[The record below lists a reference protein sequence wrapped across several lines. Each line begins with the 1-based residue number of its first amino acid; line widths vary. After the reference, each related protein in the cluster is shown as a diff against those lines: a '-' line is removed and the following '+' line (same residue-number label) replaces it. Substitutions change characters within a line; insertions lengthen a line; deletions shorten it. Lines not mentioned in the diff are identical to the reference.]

1 MLQLK
6 GINKTYRTGD
16 LVQTALNDVSLNLRD
31 NEFVAILGPSGSG
44 KTTLLN
50 IIGGLDRYDS
60 GDLII
65 NGISTKK
72 YTDRDWD
79 SYRNHTIGFVFQ
91 SYNLIPHQTI
101 LANVELALTISGVS
115 KSERRKRA
123 VEALKKVGL
132 GDQIHKKPNQM
143 SGGQMQRVALARALI
158 NNPDILLA
166 DEPTG
171 ALDSDTSI
179 QVMELLKEV
188 AKDRL
193 VVMVTHNP
201 ELAEKYATRIVRL
214 RDGKIQSDTAPYV
227 VDAAATVPPVHKNMG
242 KSSMSFFTSL
252 ALSFN
257 NLGTKRARTL
267 LTAFAGSIG
276 IIGIA
281 LILAISTGVND
292 YIGSIEEETL
302 SEYPVQVTTSAID
315 LSSMMEV
322 GTGLGSSITE
332 ENDTDT
338 ITVTELVTSL
348 VPIMGSNNLPPLK
361 EYLESGESDIW
372 DYVKAIEYIYGVEPQ
387 IYSLEDD
394 EYRQVHPDTTITS
407 LMGMGSTIMSSTMM
421 ASMTGV
427 NVFYQMP
434 ENENLYIDQYDV
446 LAGRWPE
453 NYDECVLVLSSNG
466 SISDIVMYTLGLAD
480 YSILEDLLDQ
490 FVNGENAVVTEEY
503 DSFTY
508 DEVLGLTFKLVSAA
522 DYYQYDSEY
531 ELWVD
536 KTDDDDYMMNLVTN
550 GEDLTI
556 VGIVQ
561 PAEDA
566 VSTALSSGINY
577 LPSLVTHVSELAE
590 KSEIVQ
596 AQMADPDTD
605 VLTGE
610 PFGEDSDA
618 DFDLE
623 SLFNIDT
630 DALQD
635 AFDISSLTDSLSD
648 SLDLSD
654 AFDLDAD
661 SLDLSSVVDFSD
673 MDLNLDLTGMDLSS
687 IDMSSID
694 LSGMDLD
701 FDLDLSSIDLS
712 SIDLSSIDLSQ
723 LGEIDMSSL
732 MSGVSINVSAES
744 VAALASSILSG
755 YADYAEA
762 NNLTTYS
769 DLSEDF
775 SSYLT
780 SGEARNTLT
789 ELLTEIMEENGTVEI
804 SREGL
809 EDMLSSIVSDYESYV
824 AEQMGSGDSEDE
836 DGDETV
842 SVSTADYLA
851 TGRAQDI
858 FDAWAE
864 SHITVSD
871 IDITDDQMEGIASAL
886 AEGYAS
892 YAEENNLTT
901 VESVQEGFSEYLA
914 SDEATATMSAG
925 LMSMLDLSG
934 LESQMTAIVQSYT
947 QSVMS
952 AYTEALTEAV
962 MSAMESQ
969 MTSLETQMTAA
980 MAAQMTAVQE
990 QITSAITEQMAG
1002 LESQLTS
1009 ALSSTMESVMS
1020 EIVDQLSDS
1029 METAM
1034 NDMMDELADSM
1045 EDALQIDEDALAD
1058 AFEFNLDSDEL
1069 MEIMISLSSSGST
1082 SYESTLESLG
1092 YLDENGLEEIDLY
1105 PKDFDSKDEVLA
1117 ILDNYNEMKR
1127 AAGDEDDVITYTD
1140 TVGTMMSSVTTI
1152 MDVISYVLIAFVSI
1166 SLIVSSI
1173 MIGVITY
1180 ISVLER
1186 TREIGILRAIG
1197 ASKGNI
1203 SQIFNAETL
1212 IIGLCAGL
1220 LGVGLSELL
1229 LIPINAAVH
1238 SVAGSTDINAVLT
1251 FSNAAILVALSMVL
1265 TFIGGLIPSGQA
1277 AKKDP
1282 VTALRTE

>member
-322 GTGLGSSITE
+322 GTGLASSITE
-332 ENDTDT
+332 ENDSDT
-338 ITVTELVTSL
+338 ITVTELVTSP
-348 VPIMGSNNLPPLK
+348 VSIMGSNNLPPLK

-407 LMGMGSTIMSSTMM
+407 LMGTGSTIMSSTMM

-453 NYDECVLVLSSNG
+453 NYNECVLVLSSNG

-490 FVNGENAVVTEEY
+490 FVNGEDAVITEEY

-566 VSTALSSGINY
+566 VSTALSFGINY

-712 SIDLSSIDLSQ
+712 SIDLSSMDLSQ

-744 VAALASSILSG
+744 VAALASTILSG

-762 NNLTTYS
+762 NSLATYS

-780 SGEARNTLT
+780 SNTARSTLSN
-789 ELLTEIMEENGTVEI
+789 LLIEIMEENGEVSI
-804 SREGL
+804 SSDGL
-809 EDMLSSIVSDYESYV
+809 DEMLSSIVSDYESYV

-851 TGRAQDI
+851 TGRAQKI
-858 FDAWAE
+858 FDEWAE
-864 SHITVSD
+864 SHITVSGD
-871 IDITDDQMEGIASAL
+871 IDITDEQMEEIASAL

-892 YAEENNLTT
+892 YAEENDLTT

-1002 LESQLTS
+1002 LESQITS

-1069 MEIMISLSSSGST
+1069 MEIMTSLSSSGST

-1117 ILDNYNEMKR
+1117 ILDNYNELKR
-1127 AAGDEDDVITYTD
+1127 AEDKEDDVITYTD

-1186 TREIGILRAIG
+1186 TREIGILR
-1197 ASKGNI
+1197 
-1203 SQIFNAETL
+1203 
-1212 IIGLCAGL
+1212 
-1220 LGVGLSELL
+1220 
-1229 LIPINAAVH
+1229 
-1238 SVAGSTDINAVLT
+1238 
-1251 FSNAAILVALSMVL
+1251 
-1265 TFIGGLIPSGQA
+1265 
-1277 AKKDP
+1277 
-1282 VTALRTE
+1282 

>member
-44 KTTLLN
+44 KTTMLN

-123 VEALKKVGL
+123 VDALKKVGL
-132 GDQIHKKPNQM
+132 GDQLHKKPNQM

-171 ALDSDTSI
+171 ALDTDTSI

-227 VDAAATVPPVHKNMG
+227 VSDAAMIPPVHKNMG

-257 NLGTKRARTL
+257 NLGTKKARTL

-292 YIGSIEEETL
+292 YIQSIEEQTL
-302 SEYPVQVTTSAID
+302 SEYPVQVQTSALD
-315 LSSMMEV
+315 LSSMLET
-322 GTGLGSSITE
+322 GTGLASSITA
-332 ENDTDT
+332 ENDTGE
-338 ITVTELVTSL
+338 ITVTELVSSL
-348 VPIMGSNNLPPLK
+348 VSIMGSNNLTPLR

-372 DYVKAIEYIYGVEPQ
+372 DYVKAIEYIYGVDPQ
-387 IYSLEDD
+387 IYLLDDD
-394 EYRQVHPDTTITS
+394 EYRQVHPETTITS
-407 LMGMGSTIMSSTMM
+407 LMRVGSTIMSSSMM

-434 ENENLYIDQYDV
+434 ENESLYIDQYDV
-446 LAGRWPE
+446 VAGRWPE

-466 SISDIVMYTLGLAD
+466 SISDIVMYTLGLED

-490 FVNGENAVVTEEY
+490 FVNGGDAEAPDSY
-503 DSFTY
+503 DTFSY

-536 KTDDDDYMMNLVTN
+536 KTDDDDYMLDLVAN

-566 VSTALSSGINY
+566 VSAALSSGINY
-577 LPSLVTHVSELAE
+577 LPSLVEHVSALAE
-590 KSEIVQ
+590 DSEIVQ
-596 AQMADPDTD
+596 AQMADPDTN

-610 PFGEDSDA
+610 PFEEDSDST
-618 DFDLE
+618 FDLE
-623 SLFNIDT
+623 SLFTIDT

-635 AFDISSLTDSLSD
+635 AFDLSSLTDSLSD

-654 AFDLDAD
+654 AFDLDTS
-661 SLDLSSVVDFSD
+661 SLDLSDAVDFGD
-673 MDLNLDLTGMDLSS
+673 MDLNLDLSGMDLSS
-687 IDMSSID
+687 IDMSDID
-694 LSGMDLD
+694 LSGLDLD

-712 SIDLSSIDLSQ
+712 SVDLSE

-732 MSGVSINVSAES
+732 MSSVSINVSAES
-744 VAALASSILSG
+744 VAALASSILDG
-755 YADYAEA
+755 YADYAA
-762 NNLTTYS
+762 SNGLSDYS
-769 DLSEDF
+769 DLTEDF
-775 SSYLT
+775 SEYLS
-780 SGEARNTLT
+780 SGEARSTLSN
-789 ELLTEIMEENGTVEI
+789 LLVEIMKENGEV
-804 SREGL
+804 SVSSDGL
-809 EDMLSSIVSDYESYV
+809 DEMLSDIVSDYESYV
-824 AEQMGSGDSEDE
+824 AEQIGSGEGDDE
-836 DGDETV
+836 SSGSA
-842 SVSTADYLA
+842 SVSTSDYLA
-851 TGRAQDI
+851 TGRAQKI
-858 FDAWAE
+858 FDEWADT
-864 SHITVSD
+864 HITASG
-871 IDITDDQMEGIASAL
+871 DITISDEQMDEIASAL
-886 AEGYAS
+886 ANGYEN
-892 YAEENNLTT
+892 YAEENGLTT
-901 VESVQEGFSEYLA
+901 VSSVSEGFSEYLA
-914 SDEATATMSAG
+914 SDEVTAAMSAG
-925 LMSMLDLSG
+925 LMSMLDMSG
-934 LESQMTAIVQSYT
+934 LEEQMTTIIQSYT

-969 MTSLETQMTAA
+969 MASLETQMTAA
-980 MAAQMTAVQE
+980 MASQMSAIQE
-990 QITSAITEQMAG
+990 QITSAIESQMSG
-1002 LESQLTS
+1002 LESQITS

-1020 EIVDQLSDS
+1020 EVVDQISES

-1034 NDMMDELADSM
+1034 NEMMDELEDSM
-1045 EDALQIDEDALAD
+1045 ADALEIDEDTFAD
-1058 AFEFNLDSDEL
+1058 AFEFNMDSDDL
-1069 MEIMISLSSSGST
+1069 MEIISSMSASGST
-1082 SYESTLESLG
+1082 TYASNLESLG
-1092 YLDENGLEEIDLY
+1092 YVDFNSPTEIDLY
-1105 PKDFDSKDEVLA
+1105 PKDFDSKDAVLA
-1117 ILDNYNEMKR
+1117 ILDDYNELKK
-1127 AAGDEDDVITYTD
+1127 AEGNEDDVITYTD
-1140 TVGTMMSSVTTI
+1140 TVGTLMSSVTTI

-1229 LIPINAAVH
+1229 LIPINAVVH

-1265 TFIGGLIPSGQA
+1265 TLIGGLIPSGQA

>member
-16 LVQTALNDVSLNLRD
+16 LVQTALDDVSLNLRD

-132 GDQIHKKPNQM
+132 GDQLHKKPNQM

-315 LSSMMEV
+315 LSSMMEG
-322 GTGLGSSITE
+322 GTGLASSITE
-332 ENDTDT
+332 ENDSDT

-348 VPIMGSNNLPPLK
+348 VSIMGSNNLPPLK

-490 FVNGENAVVTEEY
+490 FVNGEDAVVTEEY

-536 KTDDDDYMMNLVTN
+536 KTDDDDYMLNLVTN

-566 VSTALSSGINY
+566 VSSALSSGINY

-596 AQMADPDTD
+596 AQMADPDTN

-623 SLFNIDT
+623 TLFDIDT

-635 AFDISSLTDSLSD
+635 AFDTSSLTDSLSD

-673 MDLNLDLTGMDLSS
+673 MDLNLDLTGMDLSG

-701 FDLDLSSIDLS
+701 FDLDLS

-744 VAALASSILSG
+744 VAALASTILSG

-762 NNLTTYS
+762 NSLATYS

-780 SGEARNTLT
+780 SNTARSTLSN
-789 ELLTEIMEENGTVEI
+789 LLIEIMKENGEVSI
-804 SREGL
+804 SSDGL
-809 EDMLSSIVSDYESYV
+809 DEMLSSIVSDYESYV
-824 AEQMGSGDSEDE
+824 AEQVGSGDSEDE

-851 TGRAQDI
+851 TGRAQKI
-858 FDAWAE
+858 FDEWAE
-864 SHITVSD
+864 SHITVSGD
-871 IDITDDQMEGIASAL
+871 IDITDEQMEEIASAL
-886 AEGYAS
+886 AQGYAN
-892 YAEENNLTT
+892 YAEENDLTT

-914 SDEATATMSAG
+914 SDTATATMSAG

-1002 LESQLTS
+1002 LESQITS

-1045 EDALQIDEDALAD
+1045 EDALQIDEDTFAD

-1069 MEIMISLSSSGST
+1069 MEIMTSMSSSGST
-1082 SYESTLESLG
+1082 SYDSTLESLG

-1117 ILDNYNEMKR
+1117 ILDNYNELKR
-1127 AAGDEDDVITYTD
+1127 AEDKEDDVITYTD

-1229 LIPINAAVH
+1229 LIPINAVVH

>member
-16 LVQTALNDVSLNLRD
+16 LVQTALDDVSLNLRD

-214 RDGKIQSDTAPYV
+214 RDGKIQSDTSPYTV
-227 VDAAATVPPVHKNMG
+227 NAAAMVPPVHKNMG

-292 YIGSIEEETL
+292 YISSIEEETL

-322 GTGLGSSITE
+322 GTGLASSITE
-332 ENDTDT
+332 ENDSDT

-348 VPIMGSNNLPPLK
+348 VSIMGSNNLPPLK

-387 IYSLEDD
+387 IYLLEDDD

-407 LMGMGSTIMSSTMM
+407 LMMGSTIMSSTMM

-434 ENENLYIDQYDV
+434 ENESLYIDQYDV

-453 NYDECVLVLSSNG
+453 NYNECVLVLSSNG

-490 FVNGENAVVTEEY
+490 FVNGEDAVVTEEY
-503 DSFTY
+503 DSFSY

-531 ELWVD
+531 DLWVD
-536 KTDDDDYMMNLVTN
+536 KTDDDYMLNLVTN

-566 VSTALSSGINY
+566 VSAALSSGINY
-577 LPSLVTHVSELAE
+577 LPSLVTHVSELAAE
-590 KSEIVQ
+590 SEIVQ
-596 AQMADPDTD
+596 AQMADPDTN

-610 PFGEDSDA
+610 PFGEDSDN

-623 SLFNIDT
+623 TLFNIDT

-673 MDLNLDLTGMDLSS
+673 LDLNLDLTGMDLSS
-687 IDMSSID
+687 IDMSDID

-712 SIDLSSIDLSQ
+712 SIDLSE

-744 VAALASSILSG
+744 VAALASTILSG

-762 NNLTTYS
+762 NSLATYS

-780 SGEARNTLT
+780 SDTARSTLSN
-789 ELLTEIMEENGTVEI
+789 LLIEIMEENGEVSI
-804 SREGL
+804 SSDGL
-809 EDMLSSIVSDYESYV
+809 DEMLSSIVSDYESYV
-824 AEQMGSGDSEDE
+824 AEQMGSGDE
-836 DGDETV
+836 DETV
-842 SVSTADYLA
+842 SGSAADYLD
-851 TGRAQDI
+851 TGRAQEI

-864 SHITVSD
+864 SHITVSG
-871 IDITDDQMEGIASAL
+871 DITITDEQMEEIASAL
-886 AEGYAS
+886 ADGYAS
-892 YAEENNLTT
+892 YASENNLTT

-969 MTSLETQMTAA
+969 MTALETQMTAA

-1002 LESQLTS
+1002 LESQITS

-1058 AFEFNLDSDEL
+1058 AFEFNLDSDGL
-1069 MEIMISLSSSGST
+1069 MEIMTSLSSSGST
-1082 SYESTLESLG
+1082 SYESTLENLG
-1092 YLDENGLEEIDLY
+1092 YVDENGLEEIDLY
-1105 PKDFDSKDEVLA
+1105 PRDFDSKDEVLA

-1127 AAGDEDDVITYTD
+1127 AEGDEDDVITYTD

-1229 LIPINAAVH
+1229 LIPINAVVH

-1251 FSNAAILVALSMVL
+1251 VSNAAILVALSMVL

>member
-1 MLQLK
+1 MLQLQ
-6 GINKTYRTGD
+6 GIHKTYRTGD
-16 LVQTALNDVSLNLRD
+16 LVQTALDDVSLNLRD

-123 VEALKKVGL
+123 VDALKKVGL
-132 GDQIHKKPNQM
+132 GDQLHKKPNQM

-171 ALDSDTSI
+171 ALDTDTSI

-201 ELAEKYATRIVRL
+201 ELAERYATRIVRL
-214 RDGKIQSDTAPYV
+214 QDGKIQSDTAPYTV
-227 VDAAATVPPVHKNMG
+227 GGAALPPPVHKNMG
-242 KSSMSFFTSL
+242 KSSMSFLTSL

-257 NLGTKRARTL
+257 NLRTKKARTL

-281 LILAISTGVND
+281 LILAISAGVNN
-292 YIGSIEEETL
+292 YISSIEEETL

-322 GTGLGSSITE
+322 GTGLASSITE
-332 ENDTDT
+332 ENDSDT
-338 ITVTELVTSL
+338 ITVTELVSNL
-348 VPIMGSNNLPPLK
+348 VSIMGSNNNLPPLK
-361 EYLESGESDIW
+361 ECLESGESDIW
-372 DYVKAIEYIYGVEPQ
+372 DYVKAIEYIYSVDPQ
-387 IYSLEDD
+387 IYLLDDDD

-427 NVFYQMP
+427 NVFYQIP
-434 ENENLYIDQYDV
+434 ENESLYIDQYEV
-446 LAGRWPE
+446 KAGRWPE
-453 NYDECVLVLSSNG
+453 SYDECVLVLSSNG
-466 SISDIVMYTLGLAD
+466 SISDIVMYTMGLAD

-490 FVNGENAVVTEEY
+490 FVNGEDATTTEEY
-503 DSFTY
+503 DSFSY

-536 KTDDDDYMMNLVTN
+536 KTGDDDYMRNLVAN

-577 LPSLVTHVSELAE
+577 LPSLVTHVSELAAD
-590 KSEIVQ
+590 SEIVQ
-596 AQMADPDTD
+596 AQMADPDTN

-610 PFGEDSDA
+610 PFGEDSDN

-623 SLFNIDT
+623 TLFDIDT

-635 AFDISSLTDSLSD
+635 AFDLSSLTDSLDLSDSFDLDMD
-648 SLDLSD
+648 SLDLSETM
-654 AFDLDAD
+654 
-661 SLDLSSVVDFSD
+661 DFSD
-673 MDLNLDLTGMDLSS
+673 MDLDLELDLSSMDLSS
-687 IDMSSID
+687 IDMSDLD

-701 FDLDLSSIDLS
+701 FDLDMSSIDLS
-712 SIDLSSIDLSQ
+712 SIDLSSVDLSD
-723 LGEIDMSSL
+723 LGDLDMSSL
-732 MSGVSINVSAES
+732 MSSISINVSTES
-744 VAALASSILSG
+744 VSALASSILDG

-762 NNLTTYS
+762 NSLSDYS
-769 DLSEDF
+769 DLTEGF

-780 SGEARNTLT
+780 SDEASSTLSN
-789 ELLTEIMEENGTVEI
+789 LLMEIMEENGDVSVSTD
-804 SREGL
+804 GL
-809 EDMLSSIVSDYESYV
+809 EDMLTSILEDYESYV
-824 AEQMGSGDSEDE
+824 AEQAADGSSSL
-836 DGDETV
+836 
-842 SVSTADYLA
+842 SVSDYLA
-851 TGRAQDI
+851 TDRAQDL

-864 SHITVSD
+864 EHITVNSSLT
-871 IDITDDQMEGIASAL
+871 ITDAQMEEIASAL
-886 AEGYAS
+886 ADGYES
-892 YAEENNLTT
+892 YAEANGLTALS
-901 VESVQEGFSEYLA
+901 SVSDGFSEYLS
-914 SDEATATMSAG
+914 SDEATALMTAG
-925 LMSMLDLSG
+925 LMSMLDMSG
-934 LESQMTAIVQSYT
+934 LEEQMTTIVQSYT

-952 AYTEALTEAV
+952 AYTEALTEAITE
-962 MSAMESQ
+962 AMESQ
-969 MTSLETQMTAA
+969 MAGLEDQIAAA
-980 MAAQMTAVQE
+980 MESQMAAIQE
-990 QITSAITEQMAG
+990 QIAAAMESQMAE
-1002 LESQLTS
+1002 LESQITD
-1009 ALSSTMESVMS
+1009 ALSEAMEGVMD
-1020 EIVDQLSDS
+1020 EIVTQLSDS

-1034 NDMMDELADSM
+1034 NDMMEELEDSM
-1045 EDALQIDEDALAD
+1045 ADALEIDEDTFAD

-1069 MEIMISLSSSGST
+1069 MEIMTSMSSSGSN

-1092 YLDENGLEEIDLY
+1092 YLDENGLDEIDLY

-1117 ILDNYNEMKR
+1117 ILDNYNELKR

-1212 IIGLCAGL
+1212 IIGLCSGL
-1220 LGVGLSELL
+1220 LGVGLAELL
-1229 LIPINAAVH
+1229 LIPINAVVH
-1238 SVAGSTDINAVLT
+1238 SVAGSTDINAVLVV
-1251 FSNAAILVALSMVL
+1251 SNAAILVALSMVL
-1265 TFIGGLIPSGQA
+1265 TLIGGLIPSQQA

>member
-6 GINKTYRTGD
+6 GINKTYRTRD

-132 GDQIHKKPNQM
+132 GDQLHKKPNQM

-322 GTGLGSSITE
+322 GTGPASSITE

-348 VPIMGSNNLPPLK
+348 VSIMGSNNLPPLK

-453 NYDECVLVLSSNG
+453 NYNECVLVLSSNG

-480 YSILEDLLDQ
+480 YSILEDLLNQ
-490 FVNGENAVVTEEY
+490 FVNGEDAVITEEY

-687 IDMSSID
+687 IDMSNID

-712 SIDLSSIDLSQ
+712 SIDLSE

-744 VAALASSILSG
+744 VAALASTILSG
-755 YADYAEA
+755 YTDYAEA
-762 NNLTTYS
+762 NSLATYS

-780 SGEARNTLT
+780 SDTARSTLSN
-789 ELLTEIMEENGTVEI
+789 LLIEIMEENGEVSI
-804 SREGL
+804 SSDGL
-809 EDMLSSIVSDYESYV
+809 DEMLSSIVSDYESYV
-824 AEQMGSGDSEDE
+824 AEQVGSGDSEDE

-851 TGRAQDI
+851 TGRAQKI
-858 FDAWAE
+858 FDEWAE
-864 SHITVSD
+864 SHITVSG
-871 IDITDDQMEGIASAL
+871 DITITDEQMQEIASAL
-886 AEGYAS
+886 ADGYAS
-892 YAEENNLTT
+892 YAADNDKTT

-980 MAAQMTAVQE
+980 MASQMTAVQE
-990 QITSAITEQMAG
+990 QITSAITEQMSG
-1002 LESQLTS
+1002 LESQITS

-1069 MEIMISLSSSGST
+1069 MEIMTSLSSSGST

-1117 ILDNYNEMKR
+1117 ILDNYNELKR

>member
-1 MLQLK
+1 MLQLQ
-6 GINKTYRTGD
+6 GIHKTYRTGD
-16 LVQTALNDVSLNLRD
+16 LVQTALDDVSLNLRD

-123 VEALKKVGL
+123 VDALKKVGL
-132 GDQIHKKPNQM
+132 GDQLHKKPNQM

-171 ALDSDTSI
+171 ALDTDTSI

-201 ELAEKYATRIVRL
+201 ELAERYATRIVQL
-214 RDGKIQSDTAPYV
+214 QDGKIRSDTAPYTV
-227 VDAAATVPPVHKNMG
+227 GGAALPPPVHKNMG
-242 KSSMSFFTSL
+242 KSSMSFLTSL

-257 NLGTKRARTL
+257 NLRTKKARTL

-281 LILAISTGVND
+281 LILAISAGVNN
-292 YIGSIEEETL
+292 YISSIEEETL

-322 GTGLGSSITE
+322 GTGPASSITE
-332 ENDTDT
+332 ENDSDT
-338 ITVTELVTSL
+338 ITVTELVSSL
-348 VPIMGSNNLPPLK
+348 VSIMGSNNLPPLK

-372 DYVKAIEYIYGVEPQ
+372 DYVKAIEYIYSVEPQ
-387 IYSLEDD
+387 IYLLDD
-394 EYRQVHPDTTITS
+394 DDGYRQVHPDTTITS

-434 ENENLYIDQYDV
+434 ENESLYIDQYEV
-446 LAGRWPE
+446 KAGRWPE
-453 NYDECVLVLSSNG
+453 SYDECVLVLSSNG
-466 SISDIVMYTLGLAD
+466 SISDIVMYTMGLAD

-490 FVNGENAVVTEEY
+490 FINGEDAVTTEEY
-503 DSFTY
+503 DSFSY

-536 KTDDDDYMMNLVTN
+536 KTDNDDYMRNLVTN

-577 LPSLVTHVSELAE
+577 LPSLVTHVSELAAE
-590 KSEIVQ
+590 SEIVQ
-596 AQMADPDTD
+596 AQMADPDTN

-610 PFGEDSDA
+610 PFGEDSDSA
-618 DFDLE
+618 FDLE
-623 SLFNIDT
+623 TLFDIDT

-635 AFDISSLTDSLSD
+635 AFDLSSLTDSL
-648 SLDLSD
+648 DLSD
-654 AFDLDAD
+654 SFDLDMD
-661 SLDLSSVVDFSD
+661 SLNLSETMDFSD
-673 MDLNLDLTGMDLSS
+673 MDLDLELDLSSMDLSS
-687 IDMSSID
+687 IDMSDLD

-701 FDLDLSSIDLS
+701 FDLDMSSIDLS
-712 SIDLSSIDLSQ
+712 SIDLSSVDLSD
-723 LGEIDMSSL
+723 LGDLDMSSL
-732 MSGVSINVSAES
+732 MSAISINVSAES
-744 VAALASSILSG
+744 VSALASSILEG
-755 YADYAEA
+755 YADYAAA
-762 NNLTTYS
+762 NGLADSS
-769 DLSEDF
+769 DLTEGF

-780 SGEARNTLT
+780 SDEARSTLSN
-789 ELLTEIMEENGTVEI
+789 LLVEIMEENGDVSI
-804 SREGL
+804 SSDGL
-809 EDMLSSIVSDYESYV
+809 DEMLGSIISDY
-824 AEQMGSGDSEDE
+824 Q
-836 DGDETV
+836 
-842 SVSTADYLA
+842 DYLTNCA
-851 TGRAQDI
+851 EYGE
-858 FDAWAE
+858 DASVEGYLAAGNAE
-864 SHITVSD
+864 SIFNSWAADHITVNA
-871 IDITDDQMEGIASAL
+871 DITITDAQMEEIASAL
-886 AEGYAS
+886 ADGYES
-892 YAEENNLTT
+892 YAEENGLTALS
-901 VESVQEGFSEYLA
+901 SVSDGFSEYLS
-914 SDEATATMSAG
+914 SDEATALMTAG
-925 LMSMLDLSG
+925 LMSMLDMSG
-934 LESQMTAIVQSYT
+934 LEEQMTAIVQSYT

-952 AYTEALTEAV
+952 AYTEALTEAITEA
-962 MSAMESQ
+962 MESQMAGLEDQIAAAMESQMAAIQEQIASAMESQ
-969 MTSLETQMTAA
+969 MAE
-980 MAAQMTAVQE
+980 
-990 QITSAITEQMAG
+990 
-1002 LESQLTS
+1002 LESQITD
-1009 ALSSTMESVMS
+1009 ALSEAMEGVMD
-1020 EIVDQLSDS
+1020 EVVTQLSDS

-1034 NDMMDELADSM
+1034 NDMMEELEVSM
-1045 EDALQIDEDALAD
+1045 ADALEIDEDTFAD

-1069 MEIMISLSSSGST
+1069 MEIMTSMSSFGST

-1092 YLDENGLEEIDLY
+1092 YLDENGLDEIDLY

-1117 ILDNYNEMKR
+1117 ILDNYNELKR

-1212 IIGLCAGL
+1212 IIGLCSGL
-1220 LGVGLSELL
+1220 LGVGLAELL
-1229 LIPINAAVH
+1229 LIPINAVVH
-1238 SVAGSTDINAVLT
+1238 SVAGSTDINAVLVV
-1251 FSNAAILVALSMVL
+1251 SNAAILVALSMVL
-1265 TFIGGLIPSGQA
+1265 TLIGGLIPSRQA

>member
-16 LVQTALNDVSLNLRD
+16 LVQTALDDVSLNLRD

-60 GDLII
+60 GDLVI

-322 GTGLGSSITE
+322 GTGLASSITE
-332 ENDTDT
+332 ENDSDT
-338 ITVTELVTSL
+338 ITVTELVSSM
-348 VPIMGSNNLPPLK
+348 VSIMGSNNLPPLK

-372 DYVKAIEYIYGVEPQ
+372 DYVKAIEYTYGVEPQ

-427 NVFYQMP
+427 NVFYQLP
-434 ENENLYIDQYDV
+434 ENENLYIDQYEV
-446 LAGRWPE
+446 KAGRWPE

-490 FVNGENAVVTEEY
+490 FVNGEDAVTTEEY
-503 DSFTY
+503 DSFSY

-536 KTDDDDYMMNLVTN
+536 KTDDEDYMMDLVTN

-590 KSEIVQ
+590 ESEIVQ
-596 AQMADPDTD
+596 AQIAEPDTN

-610 PFGEDSDA
+610 PFGEDGDN

-623 SLFNIDT
+623 TLFDIDT

-635 AFDISSLTDSLSD
+635 AFDLDSLTDSIDLSD
-648 SLDLSD
+648 S
-654 AFDLDAD
+654 FDLDAD
-661 SLDLSSVVDFSD
+661 SLDLSDVVDFDD
-673 MDLNLDLTGMDLSS
+673 MDLNLDLSDMDLSG
-687 IDMSSID
+687 IDMTDID
-694 LSGMDLD
+694 LSGLELD
-701 FDLDLSSIDLS
+701 FDLDLSTIDLS
-712 SIDLSSIDLSQ
+712 DIDLSDIDLSE

-732 MSGVSINVSAES
+732 MEGVSINVSPET

-755 YADYAEA
+755 YEDYAEA
-762 NNLTTYS
+762 NGLATYS
-769 DLSEDF
+769 DLAEDF
-775 SSYLT
+775 STYLT
-780 SGEARNTLT
+780 SDAAKNTLS
-789 ELLTEIMEENGTVEI
+789 ELLIEIMEENGEVSI
-804 SREGL
+804 SSDGL
-809 EDMLSSIVSDYESYV
+809 DEMLSSIVSDYESYV
-824 AEQMGSGDSEDE
+824 AEQVGSGDSEE
-836 DGDETV
+836 DGETP

-851 TGRAQDI
+851 TGRAQSI
-858 FDAWAE
+858 FDSWAE
-864 SHITVSD
+864 SHITVSGD
-871 IDITDDQMEGIASAL
+871 IMITDEQMDEIASTL
-886 AEGYAS
+886 ANGYAN
-892 YAEENNLTT
+892 YAAENDLTT
-901 VESVQEGFSEYLA
+901 VESVREGFSDYLA
-914 SDEATATMSAG
+914 SDEATALMSAG

-934 LESQMTAIVQSYT
+934 LEEQLTNIVQTYT
-947 QSVMS
+947 QTVMA

-969 MTSLETQMTAA
+969 MASLETQITVAMTAQ
-980 MAAQMTAVQE
+980 MAALQE
-990 QITSAITEQMAG
+990 QITAAITEQMAG
-1002 LESQLTS
+1002 LESQITS

-1020 EIVDQLSDS
+1020 EVVDQLADS

-1045 EDALQIDEDALAD
+1045 EDALQIDEDTFAD

-1069 MEIMISLSSSGST
+1069 MEIMTSMSSSGST
-1082 SYESTLESLG
+1082 TYESTLENLG
-1092 YLDENGLEEIDLY
+1092 YVDENGLEEIDLY

-1117 ILDNYNEMKR
+1117 ILDNYNELKR
-1127 AAGDEDDVITYTD
+1127 AEDKEDDVITYTD

-1229 LIPINAAVH
+1229 LIPINAVVH

-1251 FSNAAILVALSMVL
+1251 VSNAAILVALSMVL

>member
-6 GINKTYRTGD
+6 GINKTYRTGE
-16 LVQTALNDVSLNLRD
+16 LVQTALDDVNLNLRD

-123 VEALKKVGL
+123 VDALKKVGL
-132 GDQIHKKPNQM
+132 GDQLHKKPNQM

-171 ALDSDTSI
+171 ALDTDTSI

-201 ELAEKYATRIVRL
+201 ELAERYATRIVRL
-214 RDGKIQSDTAPYV
+214 QDGKIRSDTAPYV
-227 VDAAATVPPVHKNMG
+227 VGAAALAAPVHKNMG

-257 NLGTKRARTL
+257 NLGTKKARTL

-281 LILAISTGVND
+281 LILAISAGVND
-292 YIGSIEEETL
+292 YIQSIEEETL
-302 SEYPVQVTTSAID
+302 SEYPVQVQTSAID
-315 LSSMMEV
+315 LASMMDV
-322 GTGLGSSITE
+322 GTGLASSITS
-332 ENDTDT
+332 ENDSDT
-338 ITVTELVTSL
+338 ITVTELVSSL
-348 VPIMGSNNLPPLK
+348 VSIMGSNNLTPLR

-372 DYVKAIEYIYGVEPQ
+372 DYVKAIEYLYEVEPQ
-387 IYSLEDD
+387 IYMLEDD
-394 EYRQVHPDTTITS
+394 DYRQVHPNTTITS

-427 NVFYQMP
+427 NVFYQLP
-434 ENENLYIDQYDV
+434 ENESLYIDQYEV
-446 LAGRWPE
+446 KAGRWPE
-453 NYDECVLVLSSNG
+453 SYDECVLVLSSNG
-466 SISDIVMYTLGLAD
+466 SISDIVMYTLGLED

-490 FVNGENAVVTEEY
+490 FVNGEDAEAPESY
-503 DSFTY
+503 DAFSY
-508 DEVLGLTFKLVSAA
+508 DEVLGRTFKLVSAA

-536 KTDDDDYMMNLVTN
+536 KTDDEDYMMNLVSN

-561 PAEDA
+561 PSEDA
-566 VSTALSSGINY
+566 VSAALSTGINY
-577 LPSLVTHVSELAE
+577 LPSLLDHVSALAE
-590 KSEIVQ
+590 ESEIVQ
-596 AQMADPDTD
+596 AQMADPDIN

-610 PFGEDSDA
+610 PFGEDSDT

-623 SLFNIDT
+623 SLFDIDT

-635 AFDISSLTDSLSD
+635 AFDLSSLTDSLDLSESLSLDMD

-654 AFDLDAD
+654 MMDFSDLDLD
-661 SLDLSSVVDFSD
+661 FDLSS
-673 MDLNLDLTGMDLSS
+673 MDLSS
-687 IDMSSID
+687 IDMSSLD
-694 LSGMDLD
+694 LSGLELD
-701 FDLDLSSIDLS
+701 FDLDMSSLDLSSIDLS
-712 SIDLSSIDLSQ
+712 SIDISDMGDL
-723 LGEIDMSSL
+723 DMSSL
-732 MSGVSINVSAES
+732 MSAISINISAES
-744 VAALASSILSG
+744 MTALASSILNG
-755 YADYAEA
+755 YTDYAET
-762 NNLTTYS
+762 NGLSTYS

-780 SGEARNTLT
+780 SDAAMSTLSN
-789 ELLTEIMEENGTVEI
+789 LLVEIMEENGDYSI
-804 SREGL
+804 STDGL
-809 EDMLSSIVSDYESYV
+809 EDMLTSILEDYESYV
-824 AEQMGSGDSEDE
+824 ADQVENGSSS
-836 DGDETV
+836 V
-842 SVSTADYLA
+842 SVSDYLA
-851 TGRAQDI
+851 TGHAQDI
-858 FDAWAE
+858 FDEWAD
-864 SHITVSD
+864 SHITVSA
-871 IDITDDQMEGIASAL
+871 DITITDAQMEEIASAL
-886 AEGYAS
+886 ASGYES
-892 YAEENNLTT
+892 YAEENGLTT
-901 VESVQEGFSEYLA
+901 VSSVSDGFSEYLA
-914 SDEATATMSAG
+914 SDEATALMTAG

-934 LESQMTAIVQSYT
+934 MEEQMTAIVQSYV
-947 QSVMS
+947 QSVMAS
-952 AYTEALTEAV
+952 YTEAITEAITEA
-962 MSAMESQ
+962 MASQMAGLEDQIAAAMASQMGAIEEQIASAMESQ
-969 MTSLETQMTAA
+969 MAE
-980 MAAQMTAVQE
+980 
-990 QITSAITEQMAG
+990 
-1002 LESQLTS
+1002 LESQITD
-1009 ALSSTMESVMS
+1009 ALSTAMESVMD
-1020 EIVDQLSDS
+1020 ELMDQLSDS
-1029 METAM
+1029 IETAM

-1045 EDALQIDEDALAD
+1045 ADSLEIDEDAFAD
-1058 AFEFNLDSDEL
+1058 AFEFNLDSDQL
-1069 MEIMISLSSSGST
+1069 MEIMTSLSSSGSS

-1092 YLDENGLEEIDLY
+1092 YVDENSLSEIDLY
-1105 PKDFDSKDEVLA
+1105 PKDFDSKDGVLA
-1117 ILDNYNEMKR
+1117 ILDNYNDMKR
-1127 AAGDEDDVITYTD
+1127 AEGNEDDVITYTD
-1140 TVGTMMSSVTTI
+1140 TVGTLMSSVTTI

-1220 LGVGLSELL
+1220 LGVGLAELL
-1229 LIPINAAVH
+1229 LIPINAVVH
-1238 SVAGSTDINAVLT
+1238 SVAGTTDINAVLVV
-1251 FSNAAILVALSMVL
+1251 SNAAILVALSMVL
-1265 TFIGGLIPSGQA
+1265 TLIGGLIPSRQA

>member
-1 MLQLK
+1 MLQLQ
-6 GINKTYRTGD
+6 GIHKTYRTGD
-16 LVQTALNDVSLNLRD
+16 LVQTALDDVSLNLRD

-123 VEALKKVGL
+123 VDALKKVGL
-132 GDQIHKKPNQM
+132 GDQLHKKPNQM

-171 ALDSDTSI
+171 ALDTDTSI

-201 ELAEKYATRIVRL
+201 ELAERYATRIVRL
-214 RDGKIQSDTAPYV
+214 QDGKIRSDTAPYTV
-227 VDAAATVPPVHKNMG
+227 GGAALPPPVHKNMG
-242 KSSMSFFTSL
+242 KSSMSFLTSL

-257 NLGTKRARTL
+257 NLRTKKARTL

-281 LILAISTGVND
+281 LILAISAGVNN
-292 YIGSIEEETL
+292 YISSIEEETL

-322 GTGLGSSITE
+322 GTGLASSITE
-332 ENDTDT
+332 ENDSDT
-338 ITVTELVTSL
+338 ITVTELVSSP
-348 VPIMGSNNLPPLK
+348 VSIMGNNNLPPLK

-372 DYVKAIEYIYGVEPQ
+372 DYVKAIEYIYSVEPQ
-387 IYSLEDD
+387 IYLLDDDD

-434 ENENLYIDQYDV
+434 ENESLYIDQYEV
-446 LAGRWPE
+446 KAGRWPE
-453 NYDECVLVLSSNG
+453 SYDECVLVLSSNG
-466 SISDIVMYTLGLAD
+466 SISDIVMYTMGLAD

-490 FVNGENAVVTEEY
+490 FVNGEDAATTEEY
-503 DSFTY
+503 DSFSY

-536 KTDDDDYMMNLVTN
+536 KTDDDDYMLNLVAN

-590 KSEIVQ
+590 DSEIVQ
-596 AQMADPDTD
+596 AQMADPDTN

-610 PFGEDSDA
+610 PFGEDSDS

-623 SLFNIDT
+623 TLFDIDT

-635 AFDISSLTDSLSD
+635 AFDLSSLTD

-654 AFDLDAD
+654 AFDLDMD
-661 SLDLSSVVDFSD
+661 SLDLSETMDFSD
-673 MDLNLDLTGMDLSS
+673 MDLDLELDLSSMDLSS
-687 IDMSSID
+687 IDMSDLD

-701 FDLDLSSIDLS
+701 FDLDMSSIDLS
-712 SIDLSSIDLSQ
+712 SIDLSSVDLSD
-723 LGEIDMSSL
+723 LGNLDMSSL
-732 MSGVSINVSAES
+732 MSAISINVSAES
-744 VAALASSILSG
+744 VSALASSILDG

-762 NNLTTYS
+762 NSLSDYS
-769 DLSEDF
+769 DLTEGF
-775 SSYLT
+775 STYLT
-780 SGEARNTLT
+780 SDEARSTLSN
-789 ELLTEIMEENGTVEI
+789 LLVEIMEENGDVSI
-804 SREGL
+804 SSDGL
-809 EDMLSSIVSDYESYV
+809 EDMLTDILDDYEKYV
-824 AEQMGSGDSEDE
+824 AEQTADGS
-836 DGDETV
+836 TA
-842 SVSTADYLA
+842 VSTSDYLN

-858 FDAWAE
+858 FDEWAE
-864 SHITVSD
+864 ANITVSSN
-871 IDITDDQMEGIASAL
+871 ITITDAQMEEIASAL
-886 AEGYAS
+886 ADGYES
-892 YAEENNLTT
+892 YAEENGLTT
-901 VESVQEGFSEYLA
+901 LSSVSDGFSEYLS
-914 SDEATATMSAG
+914 SDEATALMTAG

-934 LESQMTAIVQSYT
+934 MEEQMTAIVQSYT

-952 AYTEALTEAV
+952 AYTEALTEAITEA
-962 MSAMESQ
+962 MESQMAGLEDQIAAAMESQMAAIQEQIASAMESQ
-969 MTSLETQMTAA
+969 MAE
-980 MAAQMTAVQE
+980 
-990 QITSAITEQMAG
+990 
-1002 LESQLTS
+1002 LESQITD
-1009 ALSSTMESVMS
+1009 ALSEAMEGVMD
-1020 EIVDQLSDS
+1020 EVVTQLSDS

-1034 NDMMDELADSM
+1034 NDMMEELEDSM
-1045 EDALQIDEDALAD
+1045 ADALEIDEDTFAD

-1069 MEIMISLSSSGST
+1069 MEIMTSMSSSGSN

-1092 YLDENGLEEIDLY
+1092 YLDENGLDEIDLY

-1117 ILDNYNEMKR
+1117 ILDNYNELKR

-1212 IIGLCAGL
+1212 IIGLCSGL
-1220 LGVGLSELL
+1220 LGVGLAELL
-1229 LIPINAAVH
+1229 LIPINAVVH
-1238 SVAGSTDINAVLT
+1238 SVAGSTDINAVLVV
-1251 FSNAAILVALSMVL
+1251 SNAAILVALSMVL
-1265 TFIGGLIPSGQA
+1265 TLIGGLIPSRQA

>member
-6 GINKTYRTGD
+6 GINKTYRTGE
-16 LVQTALNDVSLNLRD
+16 LVQTALNDVNLNLRD

-91 SYNLIPHQTI
+91 SYNLIPHQTV

-115 KSERRKRA
+115 KAERRKRA
-123 VEALKKVGL
+123 VDALKKVGL
-132 GDQIHKKPNQM
+132 GDQLHKKPNQM

-171 ALDSDTSI
+171 ALDTDTSI

-201 ELAEKYATRIVRL
+201 ELAERYATRIVRL
-214 RDGKIQSDTAPYV
+214 QDGKIQSDTAPYTV
-227 VDAAATVPPVHKNMG
+227 GGAALPAPVHKNMG

-257 NLGTKRARTL
+257 NLGTKKARTL

-281 LILAISTGVND
+281 LILAISAGVNN
-292 YIGSIEEETL
+292 YIQSIEEQTL
-302 SEYPVQVTTSAID
+302 SEYPVQVQSSALD
-315 LSSMMEV
+315 LASMMEA
-322 GTGLGSSITE
+322 GTGIASSITS
-332 ENDTDT
+332 ENDSDT
-338 ITVTELVTSL
+338 ITVTELVSSL
-348 VPIMGSNNLPPLK
+348 ASIMGSNNLTPLK
-361 EYLESGESDIW
+361 AYLESGESDIW
-372 DYVKAIEYIYGVEPQ
+372 DYVNAIEYTYGVDPQ
-387 IYSLEDD
+387 IYLLEDD
-394 EYRQVHPDTTITS
+394 DYRQVHPDTAITP

-427 NVFYQMP
+427 SVFYQMP
-434 ENENLYIDQYDV
+434 ENESLYIDQYEV
-446 LAGRWPE
+446 KAGRWPE
-453 NYDECVLVLSSNG
+453 NYNECVLVLSSNG
-466 SISDIVMYTLGLAD
+466 SISDIVMYTLGLED
-480 YSILEDLLDQ
+480 YSILEDILDQ
-490 FVNGENAVVTEEY
+490 FVNGEDAETPDGY
-503 DSFTY
+503 DSFSY
-508 DEVLGLTFKLVSAA
+508 DEVLGLTFKLVSSA

-536 KTDDDDYMMNLVTN
+536 KPDDDDYMMDLVAN
-550 GEDLTI
+550 GEDITI

-561 PAEDA
+561 PKEDA
-566 VSTALSSGINY
+566 VSAALSSGINY
-577 LPSLVTHVSELAE
+577 LPSLVEHVSELAE
-590 KSEIVQ
+590 ESEVVQ
-596 AQMADPDTD
+596 AQMADPDTN

-610 PFGEDSDA
+610 PFGEDSDSGI
-618 DFDLE
+618 DLE
-623 SLFNIDT
+623 SLFTIDT

-635 AFDISSLTDSLSD
+635 AFDLSSMTDSLSD

-654 AFDLDAD
+654 AFDLDMD
-661 SLDLSSVVDFSD
+661 SMDLSDMVDFSD
-673 MDLNLDLTGMDLSS
+673 MDLNLDLSSMDLSS
-687 IDMSSID
+687 IDLSSID

-712 SIDLSSIDLSQ
+712 SVDLSDM
-723 LGEIDMSSL
+723 GELDMSSL
-732 MSGVSINVSAES
+732 MSGVSINVSTES
-744 VAALASSILSG
+744 VTALATSILNG
-755 YADYAEA
+755 YADYAA
-762 NNLTTYS
+762 SNGLSDYS
-769 DLSEDF
+769 DLTEDF
-775 SSYLT
+775 SDYLS
-780 SGEARNTLT
+780 SGEARSTLSN
-789 ELLTEIMEENGTVEI
+789 LLVEIMEENGEVSVSTD
-804 SREGL
+804 GL
-809 EDMLSSIVSDYESYV
+809 EDMLASILEDYESFV
-824 AEQMGSGDSEDE
+824 TEQATAGSTDI
-836 DGDETV
+836 
-842 SVSTADYLA
+842 STSDYLA

-858 FDAWAE
+858 FDDWAD
-864 SHITVSD
+864 SHITVSA
-871 IDITDDQMEGIASAL
+871 DITITDEQMDEIASAL
-886 AEGYAS
+886 ASGYES
-892 YAEENNLTT
+892 YAEENGLTT
-901 VESVQEGFSEYLA
+901 ISSVSDGFSEYLA
-914 SDEATATMSAG
+914 SDEATALMSAG

-934 LESQMTAIVQSYT
+934 MEEQMNAIIQSYT
-947 QSVMS
+947 QSIMS
-952 AYTEALTEAV
+952 AYTEAITEAI
-962 MSAMESQ
+962 
-969 MTSLETQMTAA
+969 TAA
-980 MAAQMTAVQE
+980 MASQMSSLEEQMATAMASQMTAIQDQIASAMASQMAE
-990 QITSAITEQMAG
+990 LESQITSA
-1002 LESQLTS
+1002 
-1009 ALSSTMESVMS
+1009 LSTAMEGVMD
-1020 EIVDQLSDS
+1020 EVMNQISDA

-1034 NDMMDELADSM
+1034 NGMLDELEDSM
-1045 EDALQIDEDALAD
+1045 ADALEIDADALTD
-1058 AFEFNLDSDEL
+1058 AFEFNMDSDDL
-1069 MEIMISLSSSGST
+1069 MELISSMSSSSSST
-1082 SYESTLESLG
+1082 YAGNLETLG
-1092 YLDENGLEEIDLY
+1092 YVDFDSPSEIDLY
-1105 PKDFDSKDEVLA
+1105 PKDFDSKDGVLA
-1117 ILDNYNEMKR
+1117 ILDDYNEMKK
-1127 AAGDEDDVITYTD
+1127 AEGNEDDVITYTD
-1140 TVGTMMSSVTTI
+1140 TVGTLMSSVTTI

-1166 SLIVSSI
+1166 SLVVSSI

-1220 LGVGLSELL
+1220 LGVGLAELL
-1229 LIPINAAVH
+1229 LIPINAVVH
-1238 SVAGSTDINAVLT
+1238 SVAGSTDINAVLVV
-1251 FSNAAILVALSMVL
+1251 SNAAILVVLSMAL
-1265 TFIGGLIPSGQA
+1265 TLIGGLIPSRQA

>member
-1 MLQLK
+1 MLQLQ
-6 GINKTYRTGD
+6 GIHKTYRTGD
-16 LVQTALNDVSLNLRD
+16 LVQTALDDVSLNLRD

-123 VEALKKVGL
+123 VDALKKVGL
-132 GDQIHKKPNQM
+132 GDQLHKKPNQM

-171 ALDSDTSI
+171 ALDTDTSI

-201 ELAEKYATRIVRL
+201 ELAERYATRIVRL
-214 RDGKIQSDTAPYV
+214 QDGKIRSDTAPYTV
-227 VDAAATVPPVHKNMG
+227 GGAALPPPVHKNMG
-242 KSSMSFFTSL
+242 KSSMSFLTSL

-257 NLGTKRARTL
+257 NLRTKKARTL

-281 LILAISTGVND
+281 LILAISAGVNN
-292 YIGSIEEETL
+292 YISSIEEETL

-322 GTGLGSSITE
+322 GTGLASSITE
-332 ENDTDT
+332 ENDSDT
-338 ITVTELVTSL
+338 ITVTELVSSL
-348 VPIMGSNNLPPLK
+348 VSIMGSNNLPPLK
-361 EYLESGESDIW
+361 DYLESGESDIW
-372 DYVKAIEYIYGVEPQ
+372 DYVKAIEYIYSVDPQ
-387 IYSLEDD
+387 IYLLDDED

-434 ENENLYIDQYDV
+434 ENESLYIDQYEV
-446 LAGRWPE
+446 KAGRWPE
-453 NYDECVLVLSSNG
+453 RYDECVLVLSSNG
-466 SISDIVMYTLGLAD
+466 SISDIVMYTMGLAD

-490 FVNGENAVVTEEY
+490 FVNGEDAVTTEEY
-503 DSFTY
+503 DSFSY

-536 KTDDDDYMMNLVTN
+536 KTDDDDYMRNLVAN

-577 LPSLVTHVSELAE
+577 LPSLVTHVSELAAD
-590 KSEIVQ
+590 SEIVQ
-596 AQMADPDTD
+596 AQMADPDTN

-610 PFGEDSDA
+610 PFGEDSDN

-623 SLFNIDT
+623 TLFDIDT

-635 AFDISSLTDSLSD
+635 AFDLSSLTDSLDLSDSFDLDMD
-648 SLDLSD
+648 SLDLSETM
-654 AFDLDAD
+654 
-661 SLDLSSVVDFSD
+661 DFSD
-673 MDLNLDLTGMDLSS
+673 MDLDLELDLSSMDLSS
-687 IDMSSID
+687 IDMSDLD

-701 FDLDLSSIDLS
+701 FDLDMSSIDLS
-712 SIDLSSIDLSQ
+712 SIDLSSVDLSD
-723 LGEIDMSSL
+723 LGDLDMSSL
-732 MSGVSINVSAES
+732 MSSISINVSAES
-744 VAALASSILSG
+744 VSALASSILDG

-762 NNLTTYS
+762 NSLSDYS
-769 DLSEDF
+769 DLTEGF

-780 SGEARNTLT
+780 SDEASSTLSN
-789 ELLTEIMEENGTVEI
+789 LLMEIMEENGDVSVSTD
-804 SREGL
+804 GL
-809 EDMLSSIVSDYESYV
+809 EDMLTSILEDYESYV
-824 AEQMGSGDSEDE
+824 AEQAADGSSSL
-836 DGDETV
+836 
-842 SVSTADYLA
+842 SVSDYLA
-851 TGRAQDI
+851 TDRAQDI

-864 SHITVSD
+864 EHITVNSSLT
-871 IDITDDQMEGIASAL
+871 ITDAQMEEIASAL
-886 AEGYAS
+886 ADGYES
-892 YAEENNLTT
+892 YAEANGLTT
-901 VESVQEGFSEYLA
+901 LSSVSDGFSEYLS
-914 SDEATATMSAG
+914 SDEATALMTAG
-925 LMSMLDLSG
+925 LMSMLDMSG
-934 LESQMTAIVQSYT
+934 LEEQMTTIVQSYT

-952 AYTEALTEAV
+952 AYTEALTEAITE
-962 MSAMESQ
+962 AMESQ
-969 MTSLETQMTAA
+969 MAGLEDQIAAA
-980 MAAQMTAVQE
+980 MESQMAAIQE
-990 QITSAITEQMAG
+990 QIAAAMESQMAE
-1002 LESQLTS
+1002 LESQITD
-1009 ALSSTMESVMS
+1009 ALSEAMEGVMD
-1020 EIVDQLSDS
+1020 EIVTQLSDS

-1034 NDMMDELADSM
+1034 NDMMEELEDSM
-1045 EDALQIDEDALAD
+1045 ADALEIDEDTFAD

-1069 MEIMISLSSSGST
+1069 MEIMTSMSSSGSN

-1092 YLDENGLEEIDLY
+1092 YLDENGLDEIDLY

-1117 ILDNYNEMKR
+1117 ILDNYNELKR

-1212 IIGLCAGL
+1212 IIGLCSGL
-1220 LGVGLSELL
+1220 LGVGLAELL
-1229 LIPINAAVH
+1229 LIPINAVVH
-1238 SVAGSTDINAVLT
+1238 SVAGSTDINAVLVV
-1251 FSNAAILVALSMVL
+1251 SNAAILVALSMVL
-1265 TFIGGLIPSGQA
+1265 TLIGGLIPSRQA

>member
-16 LVQTALNDVSLNLRD
+16 LVQTALDDVSLNLRD

-322 GTGLGSSITE
+322 GTGLASSITE

-348 VPIMGSNNLPPLK
+348 VSIMGSNNLPPLK

-387 IYSLEDD
+387 IYSLEND

-490 FVNGENAVVTEEY
+490 FVNGEDAVVTEEY

-596 AQMADPDTD
+596 AQIADPDTN

-610 PFGEDSDA
+610 PFGEDGDN

-623 SLFNIDT
+623 TLFDIDT

-635 AFDISSLTDSLSD
+635 AFDLDSLTDSIDLSD
-648 SLDLSD
+648 S
-654 AFDLDAD
+654 FDLDAD
-661 SLDLSSVVDFSD
+661 SLDLSDVVDFDD
-673 MDLNLDLTGMDLSS
+673 MDLNLDLSDMDLSG
-687 IDMSSID
+687 IDMTDID
-694 LSGMDLD
+694 LSGMELD
-701 FDLDLSSIDLS
+701 FDLDLSTIDLS
-712 SIDLSSIDLSQ
+712 DIDLSDIDLSE

-732 MSGVSINVSAES
+732 MEGVSINVSPEA

-755 YADYAEA
+755 YEDYAEA
-762 NNLTTYS
+762 NSLATYS
-769 DLSEDF
+769 DLVEDF
-775 SSYLT
+775 STYLT
-780 SGEARNTLT
+780 SDAAKNTLS
-789 ELLTEIMEENGTVEI
+789 ELLIEIMEENGEVSI
-804 SREGL
+804 SSDGL
-809 EDMLSSIVSDYESYV
+809 DEMLSSIVSDYESYV
-824 AEQMGSGDSEDE
+824 AEQVGSGDSEE
-836 DGDETV
+836 DGETP

-851 TGRAQDI
+851 TGRAQSI
-858 FDAWAE
+858 FDSWAE
-864 SHITVSD
+864 SHITVSG
-871 IDITDDQMEGIASAL
+871 DITITDEQMEEIASTL
-886 AEGYAS
+886 ANGYAN
-892 YAEENNLTT
+892 YAAENDLTT

-914 SDEATATMSAG
+914 SDEATALMSAG

-934 LESQMTAIVQSYT
+934 LEEQLTNIVQTYT
-947 QSVMS
+947 QTVMA

-969 MTSLETQMTAA
+969 MASLETQITVAMTAQ
-980 MAAQMTAVQE
+980 MAALQE
-990 QITSAITEQMAG
+990 QITAAITEQMAG
-1002 LESQLTS
+1002 LESQITS

-1020 EIVDQLSDS
+1020 EVVDQLADS

-1069 MEIMISLSSSGST
+1069 MEIMTSLSSSGST

-1117 ILDNYNEMKR
+1117 ILDNYNELKR
-1127 AAGDEDDVITYTD
+1127 AEGDEDDVITYTD

-1229 LIPINAAVH
+1229 LIPINAVVH

>member
-16 LVQTALNDVSLNLRD
+16 LVQTALDDVSLNLRD

-214 RDGKIQSDTAPYV
+214 RDGKIQSDTAPYAV
-227 VDAAATVPPVHKNMG
+227 NTAAMVPPVHKNMG

-257 NLGTKRARTL
+257 NLGTKKARTL

-292 YIGSIEEETL
+292 YIGTIEEETL

-315 LSSMMEV
+315 LSAMMEV
-322 GTGLGSSITE
+322 SGNLSSSITG
-332 ENDTDT
+332 ENDSDT
-338 ITVTELVTSL
+338 ITVTELITSM
-348 VPIMGSNNLPPLK
+348 VSIMGSNNLPPLK

-372 DYVKAIEYIYGVEPQ
+372 DYVKAIEYTYGVEPQ

-407 LMGMGSTIMSSTMM
+407 LMGMGSTIMSTTMM

-434 ENENLYIDQYDV
+434 ENESLYIDQYDV
-446 LAGRWPE
+446 VAGRWPE
-453 NYDECVLVLSSNG
+453 SYDECVLVLSSNG
-466 SISDIVMYTLGLAD
+466 SISDIVMYTLGLED

-490 FVNGENAVVTEEY
+490 FVNGGDAETPDTY
-503 DSFTY
+503 DSFSY
-508 DEVLGLTFKLVSAA
+508 DEILGLTFKLVSAA

-536 KTDDDDYMMNLVTN
+536 KTDDEDYMLDLVTN

-577 LPSLVTHVSELAE
+577 LPSLVEHVSALAE
-590 KSEIVQ
+590 ESEIVQ
-596 AQMADPDTD
+596 AQMADPDTN

-618 DFDLE
+618 EFDLE
-623 SLFNIDT
+623 SLFTIDT

-635 AFDISSLTDSLSD
+635 AFDISSITD

-654 AFDLDAD
+654 SVDLDMS
-661 SLDLSSVVDFSD
+661 SLDLSDAVDFSD
-673 MDLNLDLTGMDLSS
+673 LDLDLDLDLSS
-687 IDMSSID
+687 LDLSDIDMGEID
-694 LSGMDLD
+694 LSGLELD
-701 FDLDLSSIDLS
+701 FDLDLSAIDLS
-712 SIDLSSIDLSQ
+712 GVDLSSV
-723 LGEIDMSSL
+723 GEIDMSSL
-732 MSGVSINVSAES
+732 LESVSINVSTET
-744 VAALASSILSG
+744 VMELVTSILTG
-755 YADYAEA
+755 YTEYAETNDLA
-762 NNLTTYS
+762 TYS
-769 DLSEDF
+769 DLAEDF
-775 SSYLT
+775 SNYLT
-780 SGEARNTLT
+780 SDEAKNVLS
-789 ELLTEIMEENGTVEI
+789 EMLTEIMEENGNI
-804 SREGL
+804 SIARDGL
-809 EDMLSSIVSDYESYV
+809 DEMLSSIVSDYESYV
-824 AEQMGSGDSEDE
+824 AEQVGSL
-836 DGDETV
+836 GDEEEDSSETT
-842 SVSTADYLA
+842 SVSAEDYLA
-851 TGRAQDI
+851 TGRAQSI
-858 FDAWAE
+858 FDEWAA
-864 SHITVSD
+864 SHITVDCD
-871 IDITDDQMEGIASAL
+871 IDLTDEQLEEIASILSGGYEEYA
-886 AEGYAS
+886 AENG
-892 YAEENNLTT
+892 LTT
-901 VESVQEGFSEYLA
+901 LESVTEGFTEYMD
-914 SDEATATMSAG
+914 SDEVRELMSEG

-934 LESQMTAIVQSYT
+934 LEEQLTALVQDYMQAIMAAYSQAITAAIEEQMASLQTQLTAVMEEQMEALQKQIASALQSQMSGLEDQIV
-947 QSVMS
+947 S
-952 AYTEALTEAV
+952 ALS
-962 MSAMESQ
+962 SAMES
-969 MTSLETQMTAA
+969 A
-980 MAAQMTAVQE
+980 M
-990 QITSAITEQMAG
+990 
-1002 LESQLTS
+1002 SQ
-1009 ALSSTMESVMS
+1009 V
-1020 EIVDQLSDS
+1020 VDQLSDS

-1045 EDALQIDEDALAD
+1045 EDALQIDEDTFAD

-1069 MEIMISLSSSGST
+1069 MEIMTSMSASGST

-1092 YLDENGLEEIDLY
+1092 YVDENGLEEIDLY
-1105 PKDFDSKDEVLA
+1105 PRDFDSKDEVLA
-1117 ILDNYNEMKR
+1117 VLDAYNEQKK
-1127 AAGDEDDVITYTD
+1127 AEGNEDDVITYTD

-1229 LIPINAAVH
+1229 LIPINAVVH

-1251 FSNAAILVALSMVL
+1251 VSNAAILVALSMVL
-1265 TFIGGLIPSGQA
+1265 TLIGGLIPSGQA

>member
-1 MLQLK
+1 ML
-6 GINKTYRTGD
+6 
-16 LVQTALNDVSLNLRD
+16 
-31 NEFVAILGPSGSG
+31 
-44 KTTLLN
+44 
-50 IIGGLDRYDS
+50 
-60 GDLII
+60 
-65 NGISTKK
+65 
-72 YTDRDWD
+72 
-79 SYRNHTIGFVFQ
+79 
-91 SYNLIPHQTI
+91 
-101 LANVELALTISGVS
+101 
-115 KSERRKRA
+115 
-123 VEALKKVGL
+123 
-132 GDQIHKKPNQM
+132 
-143 SGGQMQRVALARALI
+143 
-158 NNPDILLA
+158 
-166 DEPTG
+166 
-171 ALDSDTSI
+171 
-179 QVMELLKEV
+179 
-188 AKDRL
+188 
-193 VVMVTHNP
+193 
-201 ELAEKYATRIVRL
+201 
-214 RDGKIQSDTAPYV
+214 
-227 VDAAATVPPVHKNMG
+227 
-242 KSSMSFFTSL
+242 
-252 ALSFN
+252 
-257 NLGTKRARTL
+257 
-267 LTAFAGSIG
+267 
-276 IIGIA
+276 
-281 LILAISTGVND
+281 
-292 YIGSIEEETL
+292 
-302 SEYPVQVTTSAID
+302 
-315 LSSMMEV
+315 
-322 GTGLGSSITE
+322 
-332 ENDTDT
+332 
-338 ITVTELVTSL
+338 
-348 VPIMGSNNLPPLK
+348 
-361 EYLESGESDIW
+361 
-372 DYVKAIEYIYGVEPQ
+372 
-387 IYSLEDD
+387 
-394 EYRQVHPDTTITS
+394 
-407 LMGMGSTIMSSTMM
+407 
-421 ASMTGV
+421 
-427 NVFYQMP
+427 
-434 ENENLYIDQYDV
+434 
-446 LAGRWPE
+446 
-453 NYDECVLVLSSNG
+453 
-466 SISDIVMYTLGLAD
+466 
-480 YSILEDLLDQ
+480 
-490 FVNGENAVVTEEY
+490 
-503 DSFTY
+503 
-508 DEVLGLTFKLVSAA
+508 
-522 DYYQYDSEY
+522 
-531 ELWVD
+531 
-536 KTDDDDYMMNLVTN
+536 NLVTN

-577 LPSLVTHVSELAE
+577 LPSLVTHVSELAAE
-590 KSEIVQ
+590 SEIVQ
-596 AQMADPDTD
+596 AQMADPDTN

-610 PFGEDSDA
+610 PIVVDSDI
-618 DFDLE
+618 DIDLE

-635 AFDISSLTDSLSD
+635 AFDTSSLTDSLSD

-661 SLDLSSVVDFSD
+661 SLDLSSAVDFSD

-687 IDMSSID
+687 IDMSDID

-712 SIDLSSIDLSQ
+712 SIDLSE

-732 MSGVSINVSAES
+732 MSGVSINVSTES
-744 VAALASSILSG
+744 VAALASTILSG

-762 NNLTTYS
+762 NGLATYS

-780 SGEARNTLT
+780 SDAAKSTLSN
-789 ELLTEIMEENGTVEI
+789 LLIEIMEENGEVSI
-804 SREGL
+804 SSDGL
-809 EDMLSSIVSDYESYV
+809 EDMLGSIVSDYESYV
-824 AEQMGSGDSEDE
+824 AEQVGSGDE
-836 DGDETV
+836 DETV

-851 TGRAQDI
+851 TGRAQEI
-858 FDAWAE
+858 FDTWAE
-864 SHITVSD
+864 SHITVSG
-871 IDITDDQMEGIASAL
+871 DITITDEQMEEIASAL
-886 AEGYAS
+886 ADGYAS
-892 YAEENNLTT
+892 YAAENDLTT

-934 LESQMTAIVQSYT
+934 LEEQMTAIVQSYT

-969 MTSLETQMTAA
+969 MASLETQMTAA
-980 MAAQMTAVQE
+980 MASQMAAVQE
-990 QITSAITEQMAG
+990 QITSAITEQMAS
-1002 LESQLTS
+1002 LESQITS

-1034 NDMMDELADSM
+1034 NELADSM

-1069 MEIMISLSSSGST
+1069 MEIMTSLSSSGST

-1117 ILDNYNEMKR
+1117 ILDNYNELKR

-1229 LIPINAAVH
+1229 LIPINAVVH

-1251 FSNAAILVALSMVL
+1251 VSNAAILVALSMVL

>member
-1 MLQLK
+1 MLQLQ
-6 GINKTYRTGD
+6 GIHNTYRTGD
-16 LVQTALNDVSLNLRD
+16 LVQTALDDVSLNLRD

-123 VEALKKVGL
+123 VDALKKVGL
-132 GDQIHKKPNQM
+132 GDQLHKKPNQM

-171 ALDSDTSI
+171 ALDTDTSI

-201 ELAEKYATRIVRL
+201 ELAERYATRIVRL
-214 RDGKIQSDTAPYV
+214 QDGKIRSATATYTV
-227 VDAAATVPPVHKNMG
+227 GGAALQPPVHKNMG
-242 KSSMSFFTSL
+242 KSSMSFLTSL

-257 NLGTKRARTL
+257 NLRTKKARTL

-281 LILAISTGVND
+281 LILAISAGVNN

-315 LSSMMEV
+315 LTSMMEV
-322 GTGLGSSITE
+322 GNGLASRNTE
-332 ENDTDT
+332 ENDSDT
-338 ITVTELVTSL
+338 ITVTELVSSL
-348 VPIMGSNNLPPLK
+348 VSIMGSNNLPPLK

-372 DYVKAIEYIYGVEPQ
+372 DYVKAIEYIYSVEPQ
-387 IYSLEDD
+387 IYLLDDDD

-434 ENENLYIDQYDV
+434 ENESLYIDQYEV
-446 LAGRWPE
+446 KAGRWPE
-453 NYDECVLVLSSNG
+453 SYDECVLVLSSNG
-466 SISDIVMYTLGLAD
+466 SISDIVMYTMGLAD

-490 FVNGENAVVTEEY
+490 FINGEDAVTTEEY
-503 DSFTY
+503 DSFSY

-536 KTDDDDYMMNLVTN
+536 KTDDDDYMRNLVAN

-590 KSEIVQ
+590 DSEIVQ
-596 AQMADPDTD
+596 AQMADPDTN

-610 PFGEDSDA
+610 PFGEDSDS

-623 SLFNIDT
+623 TLFDIDT

-635 AFDISSLTDSLSD
+635 AFDLSNLTD

-654 AFDLDAD
+654 SFDLDMD
-661 SLDLSSVVDFSD
+661 SLDLSETMDFSD
-673 MDLNLDLTGMDLSS
+673 MDLDLELDLSSMDLSS
-687 IDMSSID
+687 IDMSDLD

-701 FDLDLSSIDLS
+701 FDLDMSSIDLS
-712 SIDLSSIDLSQ
+712 SIDLSSVDLSD
-723 LGEIDMSSL
+723 LGDLDMSSL
-732 MSGVSINVSAES
+732 MSSISINVSAES
-744 VAALASSILSG
+744 VSALASSILDG

-762 NNLTTYS
+762 NGLADSS
-769 DLSEDF
+769 DLTEDF

-780 SGEARNTLT
+780 SDEARSTLSN
-789 ELLTEIMEENGTVEI
+789 LLVEIMEENGDVSI
-804 SREGL
+804 SSDGL
-809 EDMLSSIVSDYESYV
+809 EDMLTDILEDYEIYV
-824 AEQMGSGDSEDE
+824 
-836 DGDETV
+836 
-842 SVSTADYLA
+842 DY
-851 TGRAQDI
+851 
-858 FDAWAE
+858 
-864 SHITVSD
+864 
-871 IDITDDQMEGIASAL
+871 
-886 AEGYAS
+886 
-892 YAEENNLTT
+892 
-901 VESVQEGFSEYLA
+901 
-914 SDEATATMSAG
+914 
-925 LMSMLDLSG
+925 
-934 LESQMTAIVQSYT
+934 
-947 QSVMS
+947 
-952 AYTEALTEAV
+952 
-962 MSAMESQ
+962 
-969 MTSLETQMTAA
+969 
-980 MAAQMTAVQE
+980 
-990 QITSAITEQMAG
+990 
-1002 LESQLTS
+1002 
-1009 ALSSTMESVMS
+1009 
-1020 EIVDQLSDS
+1020 
-1029 METAM
+1029 
-1034 NDMMDELADSM
+1034 
-1045 EDALQIDEDALAD
+1045 
-1058 AFEFNLDSDEL
+1058 
-1069 MEIMISLSSSGST
+1069 
-1082 SYESTLESLG
+1082 
-1092 YLDENGLEEIDLY
+1092 
-1105 PKDFDSKDEVLA
+1105 
-1117 ILDNYNEMKR
+1117 
-1127 AAGDEDDVITYTD
+1127 
-1140 TVGTMMSSVTTI
+1140 
-1152 MDVISYVLIAFVSI
+1152 
-1166 SLIVSSI
+1166 
-1173 MIGVITY
+1173 
-1180 ISVLER
+1180 
-1186 TREIGILRAIG
+1186 
-1197 ASKGNI
+1197 
-1203 SQIFNAETL
+1203 
-1212 IIGLCAGL
+1212 
-1220 LGVGLSELL
+1220 
-1229 LIPINAAVH
+1229 
-1238 SVAGSTDINAVLT
+1238 
-1251 FSNAAILVALSMVL
+1251 
-1265 TFIGGLIPSGQA
+1265 
-1277 AKKDP
+1277 
-1282 VTALRTE
+1282 

>member
-132 GDQIHKKPNQM
+132 GDQLHKKPNQM

-201 ELAEKYATRIVRL
+201 EMAEKYATRIVRL

-322 GTGLGSSITE
+322 GTGPASSITE

-348 VPIMGSNNLPPLK
+348 VFIMGSNNLPPLK

-453 NYDECVLVLSSNG
+453 NYNECVLVLSSNG

-480 YSILEDLLDQ
+480 YSILEDLLNQ
-490 FVNGENAVVTEEY
+490 FVNGEDAVITEEY

-687 IDMSSID
+687 IDMSNID

-712 SIDLSSIDLSQ
+712 SIDLSE

-744 VAALASSILSG
+744 VAALASTILSG
-755 YADYAEA
+755 YTDYAEA
-762 NNLTTYS
+762 NSLATYS

-775 SSYLT
+775 SPYLT
-780 SGEARNTLT
+780 SDTARSTLSN
-789 ELLTEIMEENGTVEI
+789 LLIEIMEENGEVSI
-804 SREGL
+804 SSDGL
-809 EDMLSSIVSDYESYV
+809 DEMLSSIVSDYESYV
-824 AEQMGSGDSEDE
+824 AEQVGSGDSEDE

-851 TGRAQDI
+851 TGRAQKI
-858 FDAWAE
+858 FDEWAE
-864 SHITVSD
+864 SHITVSG
-871 IDITDDQMEGIASAL
+871 DITITDEQMQEIASAL
-886 AEGYAS
+886 ADGYAS
-892 YAEENNLTT
+892 YAADNDKTT

-980 MAAQMTAVQE
+980 MASQMTAVQE
-990 QITSAITEQMAG
+990 QITSAITEQMSG
-1002 LESQLTS
+1002 LESQITS

-1069 MEIMISLSSSGST
+1069 MEIMTSLRSSGST

-1117 ILDNYNEMKR
+1117 ILDNYNELKR

-1197 ASKGNI
+1197 ASRGNI

>member
-16 LVQTALNDVSLNLRD
+16 LVQTALDDVSLNLRD

-60 GDLII
+60 GDLVI

-132 GDQIHKKPNQM
+132 GDQLHKKPNQM

-227 VDAAATVPPVHKNMG
+227 VDAAATAPPVHKNMG

-322 GTGLGSSITE
+322 GTGLASSITE

-338 ITVTELVTSL
+338 ITVTELVSSL
-348 VPIMGSNNLPPLK
+348 GSIMGSNNLPPLK

-421 ASMTGV
+421 ASMTSV

-453 NYDECVLVLSSNG
+453 NYNECVLVLSSNG

-490 FVNGENAVVTEEY
+490 FINGEDAVVTEEY

-536 KTDDDDYMMNLVTN
+536 KTDDDDYMLNLVTN

-566 VSTALSSGINY
+566 VSAALSSGINY

-596 AQMADPDTD
+596 AQIADPDTN

-610 PFGEDSDA
+610 PFGEDGDN

-623 SLFNIDT
+623 TLFDIDT

-635 AFDISSLTDSLSD
+635 AFDLDSLTDSIDLSD
-648 SLDLSD
+648 S
-654 AFDLDAD
+654 FNLDAD
-661 SLDLSSVVDFSD
+661 SLDLSDVVDFDD
-673 MDLNLDLTGMDLSS
+673 MDLNLDLSDMDLSG
-687 IDMSSID
+687 IDMTDID
-694 LSGMDLD
+694 LSGMELD
-701 FDLDLSSIDLS
+701 FDLDLSDIDLS
-712 SIDLSSIDLSQ
+712 DIDLSDIDLSE

-732 MSGVSINVSAES
+732 MEGVSINVSPEA

-755 YADYAEA
+755 YEDYAEA
-762 NNLTTYS
+762 NSLATYS
-769 DLSEDF
+769 DLAEDF
-775 SSYLT
+775 STYLT
-780 SGEARNTLT
+780 SDAAKNTLS
-789 ELLTEIMEENGTVEI
+789 ELLIEIMEENGEVSI
-804 SREGL
+804 SSDGL
-809 EDMLSSIVSDYESYV
+809 DEMLSSIVSDYESYV
-824 AEQMGSGDSEDE
+824 AEQVDSGDSEE
-836 DGDETV
+836 DGETP

-851 TGRAQDI
+851 TGRAQSI
-858 FDAWAE
+858 FDSWAE
-864 SHITVSD
+864 SHITVSG
-871 IDITDDQMEGIASAL
+871 DITITDEQMDEIASTL
-886 AEGYAS
+886 ANGYAN
-892 YAEENNLTT
+892 YAAENDLTT
-901 VESVQEGFSEYLA
+901 VESVREGFSDYLV
-914 SDEATATMSAG
+914 SDEATALMSAG

-934 LESQMTAIVQSYT
+934 LEEQLTNIVQTYT
-947 QSVMS
+947 QTVMA

-969 MTSLETQMTAA
+969 MASLETQITVAMTAQ
-980 MAAQMTAVQE
+980 MAALQE
-990 QITSAITEQMAG
+990 QITAAITEQMAG
-1002 LESQLTS
+1002 LESQITS

-1020 EIVDQLSDS
+1020 EVVDQLADS

-1069 MEIMISLSSSGST
+1069 MEIMTSLSSSGST
-1082 SYESTLESLG
+1082 SYESALESLG

-1117 ILDNYNEMKR
+1117 ILDNYNELKR

-1229 LIPINAAVH
+1229 LIPINAVVH